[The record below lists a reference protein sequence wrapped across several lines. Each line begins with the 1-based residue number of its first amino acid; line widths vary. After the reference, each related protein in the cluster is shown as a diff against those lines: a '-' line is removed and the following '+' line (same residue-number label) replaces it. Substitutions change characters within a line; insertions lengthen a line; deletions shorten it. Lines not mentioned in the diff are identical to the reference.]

1 MKKRGSQICFGFRW
15 AQQWEERWAL
25 GALSDEKMRGGF
37 WRVNCL
43 EYKGLLTRPRWG
55 YLGCQ
60 LHAVMLWAS
69 CSCWLLETMPVCRG
83 AVWNKSPRSEPCR
96 GSAFLHRNRSV
107 VRPVTRIPNYPTLKN
122 CITRNGFLYTKMQSV
137 ACSFKLTSILLRLLC
152 LSFKDICRSR
162 RRFKNSIAH
171 FFNNILCRLFTYM
184 DYESVLKNMNLNS

>member
-83 AVWNKSPRSEPCR
+83 AVWNKSPRSGAVPRVCILAQEQIS
-96 GSAFLHRNRSV
+96 G
-107 VRPVTRIPNYPTLKN
+107 PTCYSHPQLSNAKK
-122 CITRNGFLYTKMQSV
+122 LYYTKW
-137 ACSFKLTSILLRLLC
+137 LPIY
-152 LSFKDICRSR
+152 
-162 RRFKNSIAH
+162 KNAKCCVFLQINFYS
-171 FFNNILCRLFTYM
+171 
-184 DYESVLKNMNLNS
+184 S